1 MWGPPPWPSP
11 GLPREG
17 KYQSDTLRAILATAL
32 WWAAC
37 QRLGRDSKI
46 GPALTDAMIRRE
58 NAPGPLSPE
67 VSLLLEGYFDVP
79 QERTERFA
87 ALASAIKKLIKAGEF
102 NQAAIL
108 IRALVSPQ
116 LEYTSIQT
124 LVRHFN
130 ACKGKCSPSPPTT
143 RLAVLS
149 SFTSDQLVRM
159 LELFLFAAGIDV
171 ELYEA
176 DYGVFRQEII
186 EPSSGLYAFK
196 PGTILIAT
204 SWRDL
209 THWPHLQ
216 DSAEQIA
223 NHVADEQREWSMLWK
238 TAHDRLGCQ
247 IIQNN
252 FDQPMWRQ
260 LGNHEL
266 RHVGSMGRFIT
277 GINQSFQDNAPPFVT
292 IHDIDALSA
301 WLGRRQWGDER
312 FFHQAKLPCAPE
324 CMVAYGHQLA
334 SVMIAQLG
342 AAKKCLVLDLD
353 NTLWGGVI
361 GDDGLGG
368 IRLGQGDAEGEAF
381 LAFQR
386 YVKKL
391 SERGVILAVCSKNT
405 DEVAREVFLKHPEMA
420 LKIEDISC
428 FVANWQDKAANIR
441 AIAKELNIGIN
452 ALVFVDDNPA
462 ERAIVRKLV
471 PEVAVPEVTGDPL
484 DFIDALERHR
494 YFQMVYFGKEDLQR
508 TEMYRANAERKKIEV
523 GSENIDDFLKSM
535 QMVATIGPINEMTM
549 ERSSQLINKSNQF
562 NLTTIRRSA
571 AELAVLLKNPAW
583 ITLTVSL
590 KDRFGDNGL
599 ISVLLAKTEG
609 DALDIDTWLM
619 SCRVLKRNVEQLL
632 LNEVCAMAKKRGL
645 KRVTGR
651 YVPTEKNALV
661 KDHYSMLG
669 FETVLE
675 TPDGARGYELDLSK
689 FQPRET
695 FIEVIQIP

>member
-1 MWGPPPWPSP
+1 V
-11 GLPREG
+11 
-17 KYQSDTLRAILATAL
+17 
-32 WWAAC
+32 AC
-37 QRLGRDSKI
+37 QRAGDGSKI
-46 GPALTDAMIRRE
+46 VASDANTMNIKE
-58 NAPGPLSPE
+58 NNSGGLSPE
-67 VSLLLEGYFDVP
+67 TALLLEGYFDAP
-79 QERTERFA
+79 EERAERFA
-87 ALASAIKKLIKAGEF
+87 ALSSAIRRLIKSGDF
-102 NQAAIL
+102 DGAATF

-116 LEYTSIQT
+116 LDYTSVLT
-124 LVRHFN
+124 LVRHFG
-130 ACKGKCSPSPPTT
+130 ACRGKCSPSAQTT

-149 SFTSDQLVRM
+149 SFTSDQLVQM

-176 DYGVFRQEII
+176 DFGVFRQEII
-186 EPSSGLYAFK
+186 EPGSGLYAFK

-209 THWPHLQ
+209 TQWPHLQ
-216 DSAEQIA
+216 DSADQISSR
-223 NHVADEQREWSMLWK
+223 VEEEQREWAMLWR

-247 IIQNN
+247 VIQNN

-260 LGNHEL
+260 LGNHEP
-266 RHVGSMGRFIT
+266 RHTGSIGRFLSA
-277 GINQSFQDNAPPFVT
+277 INQSFQDNAPPFVT
-292 IHDIDALSA
+292 IHDIDGLSA

-324 CMVAYGHQLA
+324 CMVAYSHHLA

-405 DEVAREVFLKHPEMA
+405 DAVAREVFLKHPEMA

-441 AIAKELNIGIN
+441 AIARELNIGIN
-452 ALVFVDDNPA
+452 SLVFLDDNPA
-462 ERAIVRKLV
+462 ERGIVRKLV
-471 PEVAVPEVTGDPL
+471 PEVSVPEVTGDPL

-535 QMVATIGPINEMTM
+535 QMVAAIGPVNDMTL
-549 ERSSQLINKSNQF
+549 ERSAQLINKSNQF

-571 AELAVLLKNPAW
+571 AEVAALRQNPCW

-599 ISVLLAKTEG
+599 ISVLLAKVEG
-609 DALDIDTWLM
+609 DRLEIDTWLM

-632 LNEVCAMAKKRGL
+632 LNEVYSGSRGGIFLRKKMRW
-645 KRVTGR
+645 
-651 YVPTEKNALV
+651 
-661 KDHYSMLG
+661 
-669 FETVLE
+669 
-675 TPDGARGYELDLSK
+675 
-689 FQPRET
+689 
-695 FIEVIQIP
+695 